1 MIAAVITSSGLAY
14 SPDLT
19 RSLISFTTSGS
30 RERFIVATRLILSS
44 TVLHSLASRTR
55 ILQHLPYSL
64 QKFLPSRAI
73 AEHQLLIAEQA
84 AFLQPRQKLRR
95 RTQAENLAAHG
106 GVVIAGRLVV
116 EHHIIRTG
124 HAHEVIATGGRQEQH
139 EIVG

>member
-44 TVLHSLASRTR
+44 TVPHSLASRTG

-64 QKFLPSRAI
+64 QKFLPSGAI
-73 AEHQLLIAEQA
+73 AEHQLPIAEYA
-84 AFLQPRQKLRR
+84 ALLQPSEKLRR
-95 RTQAENLAAHG
+95 RALPENLTAHG
-106 GVVIAGRLVV
+106 
-116 EHHIIRTG
+116 
-124 HAHEVIATGGRQEQH
+124 
-139 EIVG
+139 